1 MCVHTQKC
9 LSLYVPIHCLYVE
22 FTAQSLNA
30 HQTFLQLHVLCLHLL
45 KWHLWI
51 ALIYDPG
58 YERNVSLCAGP
69 QQKHNTSGSDIT
81 LLYMMYIQYKLICVI
96 SAANTSSESAN
107 RGAMGTTDDLT
118 KPNNRWCWFTVRTMC
133 YVCYHIHIYM
143 MSPQTGPR
151 PKQTGSLS
159 LSLTRLLSIFYSLP
173 PCRNVPEQPAQ
184 SAWPQVTDVTSIQ
197 VYNTMWTT
205 QHLNFCL
212 DLSSTQSTPLVSSL
226 WR

>member
-30 HQTFLQLHVLCLHLL
+30 HQAFLQLHVLCLHLL

-133 YVCYHIHIYM
+133 SITFISIWCHLRQGRDPNRLV
-143 MSPQTGPR
+143 
-151 PKQTGSLS
+151 LS

-184 SAWPQVTDVTSIQ
+184 SAWPQVTDGTSIQ
-197 VYNTMWTT
+197 VYNTMCTT

>member
-159 LSLTRLLSIFYSLP
+159 LTHTSTLHLLLP
-173 PCRNVPEQPAQ
+173 PSLQECARATCPVCLATSDWWDFYPGLQHNVYDPTFEFLSWSVKYA
-184 SAWPQVTDVTSIQ
+184 
-197 VYNTMWTT
+197 VYT
-205 QHLNFCL
+205 
-212 DLSSTQSTPLVSSL
+212 SSL
-226 WR
+226 

>member
-30 HQTFLQLHVLCLHLL
+30 HQAFLQLHVLWLHLL
-45 KWHLWI
+45 KWRLWI

-69 QQKHNTSGSDIT
+69 QQKHNTYGSDIT

-133 YVCYHIHIYM
+133 SITFISIWCHLRQGRDPNRLV
-143 MSPQTGPR
+143 
-151 PKQTGSLS
+151 LS
-159 LSLTRLLSIFYSLP
+159 LSHSHVYSPSFTPSLPAGMCQSNLPSLLGHKWLMGLLSRFTTRCVRPNIWIFVLICQVRSL
-173 PCRNVPEQPAQ
+173 
-184 SAWPQVTDVTSIQ
+184 
-197 VYNTMWTT
+197 
-205 QHLNFCL
+205 HL
-212 DLSSTQSTPLVSSL
+212 
-226 WR
+226 